1 MTKVKF
7 MCVNESGKTKDLFL
21 GDLSD
26 RQIRLL
32 DESGATKVI
41 WLTGNRRLINA
52 TKKADLKTFNP
63 ESSHYNGWGYE
74 SYGLS
79 VSLCTR
85 SDVMK
90 FNKVLKDV
98 FAMPVKNKP
107 QPLSDE
113 EKKIKWA
120 ARLAK
125 LTGIPLKDAEIIAEE
140 KKNYKID
147 KINELTERQ
156 FYSHSS
162 QRQKLI
168 NKLQRENPLRRI
180 KNVDHAMAILS
191 ASNRHNNSN
200 YEVLL
205 EDAKALA
212 AGGDIERD
220 EVQSYARNNMQYFND

>member
-1 MTKVKF
+1 
-7 MCVNESGKTKDLFL
+7 
-21 GDLSD
+21 
-26 RQIRLL
+26 
-32 DESGATKVI
+32 
-41 WLTGNRRLINA
+41 
-52 TKKADLKTFNP
+52 
-63 ESSHYNGWGYE
+63 
-74 SYGLS
+74 
-79 VSLCTR
+79 
-85 SDVMK
+85 
-90 FNKVLKDV
+90 
-98 FAMPVKNKP
+98 MPVKNKP

-168 NKLQRENPLRRI
+168 NKLQRENALRRI

-220 EVQSYARNNMQYFND
+220 EVQSYARNNMQYFNDWFIDYALTFLICWSILLK